1 MAAKVEVDVE
11 LKYKEAAKNIQQL
24 NKEIKDLKK
33 DGVKANEATA
43 KSIKGIEKSSGK
55 AALGIK
61 GIGTALKA
69 AGIGLAIAAFAKLVE
84 VFNENQK
91 VADFFSTTFEVL
103 SLAFN
108 DFFNFLDNNVGTIT
122 GYFKAIFDD
131 PVQSL
136 KDLGIAIRENITE
149 RFNSAL
155 EMLGF
160 VGDAI
165 VKVFQGDWEGAMES
179 AKLAGKEYVDVLTG
193 VDGSF
198 DKIVETTKSVV
209 NATIDYTKSTIKAA
223 QSIVELNKAAEI
235 AAVVNQGLIEK
246 YDRQAEQQRQIRDD
260 DTKNMADRIKAN
272 VELGRIL
279 EEQETLM
286 LANVAAI
293 EAAAQAQYDKNDSD
307 ENFIALQEAKNE
319 KAAVQAQIEGFRS
332 EQLINEISLKREL
345 NDLEVEAAEK
355 KIEDAEQLLE
365 LEEQKRQGIFDS
377 MDAVAMAAGAESKIG
392 KALFLLKT
400 GMIIQEQIMEAKATM
415 QSILNKA
422 AAAGVDGSAGFMKAA
437 AAAPPPANIPLIAIF
452 AAQAAGIAMSIASA
466 VNAAKSSIGSVGGA
480 VGGGASASA
489 AAPSIPPAFNV
500 VGAAPEN
507 QLAQAIG
514 DQQQTPIQAFV
525 VGSEVTTQQALDRNI
540 VDNASLG

>member
-165 VKVFQGDWEGAMES
+165 KKVFQGDWEGAMES

-223 QSIVELNKAAEI
+223 QSIVELNKQAELS
-235 AAVVNQGLIEK
+235 AVINQGLIEK

-260 DTKNMADRIKAN
+260 DTKNMADRIAAN

-286 LANVAAI
+286 LANVDI
-293 EAAAQAQYDKNDSD
+293 QIAAAQAQYNKNKNQ
-307 ENFIALQEAKNE
+307 ENEIALQEALNE
-319 KAAVQAQIEGFRS
+319 QAAVKAQIEGFRS

-355 KIEDAEQLLE
+355 KIEDDEKLLE
-365 LEEQKRQGIFDS
+365 LQEQKKQKMLENLDTIRN
-377 MDAVAMAAGAESKIG
+377 VAGQESAIG
-392 KALFLLKT
+392 KALFAAKT
-400 GMIIQEQIMEAKATM
+400 AMLVKEQIEEAKATLSKITM
-415 QSILNKA
+415 KTAEASVA
-422 AAAGVDGSAGFMKAA
+422 TATGVAETAKVGF
-437 AAAPPPANIPLIAIF
+437 PQNIPLIIAF
-452 AAQAAGIAMSIASA
+452 AAQAAGIFSAINSA
-466 VNAAKSSIGSVGGA
+466 VGAAKSSIGSVGGA

-507 QLAQAIG
+507 QLSQAIG

>member
-422 AAAGVDGSAGFMKAA
+422 AEAGVDGSAGFMKAA